1 MRSTAPKISSSLP
14 QRNLLGEDLVEKH
27 GIDGCPGITSP
38 EDIARLFGD
47 IANLSREV
55 MVAGSVD
62 GQMRLLSWRLLGVG
76 SNDYCS
82 IHCPGDA
89 FADVVRKS
97 GTGIFLVHNHPAGTL
112 IPSKFDLQFTNIVA
126 EAGLLLGY
134 RLFDHVIVTR
144 SGFLSILDEAACGKF
159 TKYFRTIAPGKTS
172 RVNKSARME
181 WRCRR
186 CTATNV
192 QSPRFSAEATAK
204 TRIYLPARCH
214 RCRHFYWLNSAPI
227 NGA

>member
-1 MRSTAPKISSSLP
+1 MKATSSKIACSLP
-14 QRNLLGEDLVEKH
+14 RRNLLGEDLVEKH
-27 GIDGCPGITSP
+27 GIDGCPGISCP
-38 EDIARLFGD
+38 DDIARLFSD
-47 IANLSREV
+47 IALLPREV

-82 IHCPGDA
+82 ILCPGDA
-89 FADVVRKS
+89 FADVIRKS

-112 IPSKFDLQFTNIVA
+112 VPSKFDLQFTNVVA

-134 RLFDHVIVTR
+134 RLFDHVIVSR
-144 SGFLSILDEAACGKF
+144 AGFLSILDEAALGKF
-159 TKYFRTIAPGKTS
+159 TKYFRTISPGKISKENEAPRT
-172 RVNKSARME
+172 E
-181 WRCRR
+181 WRCKR

-214 RCRHFYWLNSAPI
+214 RCRDFCWLNSAPVSES
-227 NGA
+227 